1 MRQITPLDPASR
13 SLWPQRRSIREFL
26 SGESGSVTVEF
37 ALMVPL
43 FTGLLML
50 MTDASM
56 LYLQHSKLMN
66 VSRDTARIVSRHAMT
81 VEEAKAYAEAA
92 GSNLRGNA
100 SAEVSVTNGLVT
112 VIISSPASAAAPF
125 GIVKFA
131 VGSSIVAATTN
142 TMEPV

>member
-1 MRQITPLDPASR
+1 
-13 SLWPQRRSIREFL
+13 
-26 SGESGSVTVEF
+26 
-37 ALMVPL
+37 MVPL